1 MPRFR
6 WNLRRRGHL
15 LLHREKSQLM
25 MESDM
30 LSHAVGRFTR
40 EMGAAPQKVRVHAA
54 SVPAATLP
62 RRVSKP
68 SSNAGAYVSGANRVA
83 RRLRPACAAPPAAG
97 KRNAPLSRVPDN
109 ESCQYTSITFGR
121 RCCEAGVR
129 PSMVPLV
136 IAMAHRRIGIAHARS
151 LRYAWSGSR
160 IHSSI
165 GYRSPLQL
173 EDELMKSKI
182 GPRAGSHRRAAWC

>member
-54 SVPAATLP
+54 YVPAATLP

-109 ESCQYTSITFGR
+109 ESCQYTWITFGR
-121 RCCEAGVR
+121 RCCEGGVQ
-129 PSMVPLV
+129 
-136 IAMAHRRIGIAHARS
+136 
-151 LRYAWSGSR
+151 LRL
-160 IHSSI
+160 
-165 GYRSPLQL
+165 YR
-173 EDELMKSKI
+173 
-182 GPRAGSHRRAAWC
+182 W